1 MNRRFIAAITA
12 LILAMDFA
20 SAAEP
25 VDDAVAAA
33 NRGDTVWFSLAAAH
47 SAESDTKSRN
57 EAIKGRDTIAPAMTR
72 WELAEAQKRAA
83 EWRPKLASA
92 RPLFAAKKPES
103 EASSGTAFF
112 VTPDGK
118 A

>member
-33 NRGDTVWFSLAAAH
+33 NRGDTATALGSCVPLRIGA
-47 SAESDTKSRN
+47 TPLRN
-57 EAIKGRDTIAPAMTR
+57 TI
-72 WELAEAQKRAA
+72 
-83 EWRPKLASA
+83 
-92 RPLFAAKKPES
+92 
-103 EASSGTAFF
+103 SG
-112 VTPDGK
+112 
-118 A
+118 